1 MITLSGGISMFR
13 EMRRKDREIKKDE
26 AIEILKNIDYGILS
40 TISQNGYPYGVPIS
54 YTYINGSIY
63 FHCAAEGHKL
73 DNIKNNDKV
82 SFCVVGQTKTL
93 PDIFSVKYES
103 VIVFGRVVEVYGD
116 EKNMALLEILNK
128 YSPDYIEQ
136 GLEYIQN
143 SSEDTKVIRINV
155 EHISGKARKQT
166 K

>member
-1 MITLSGGISMFR
+1 MFR
-13 EMRRKDREIKKDE
+13 EMRRKDREIKRDE
-26 AIEILKNIDYGILS
+26 AIEILKNSDYGILS
-40 TISQNGYPYGVPIS
+40 TWSQNGYPYGVSIS

-63 FHCAAEGHKL
+63 FHCAVEGHKL

-93 PDIFSVKYES
+93 PDVFSVKYES
-103 VIVFGRVVEVYGD
+103 VIVFGRAVEVYGN

-136 GLEYIQN
+136 GQEYIQKSN
-143 SSEDTKVIRINV
+143 EDTKVIKINV

-166 K
+166 Q

>member
-13 EMRRKDREIKKDE
+13 EMRRKDREIKNDE
-26 AIEILKNIDYGILS
+26 AVEILKNSDYGILS

-54 YTYINGSIY
+54 YSYINGSIY

-93 PDIFSVKYES
+93 PDKFSVKYES
-103 VIVFGRVVEVYGD
+103 VIVFGRAIEVFDD

-128 YSPDYIEQ
+128 YSPDFTKQ
-136 GLEYIQN
+136 GLEYIKKSN
-143 SSEDTKVIRINV
+143 EDTKVIRINV

-166 K
+166 Q

>member
-93 PDIFSVKYES
+93 PDKFSVKYES
-103 VIVFGRVVEVYGD
+103 AIVFGRAVEVCD
-116 EKNMALLEILNK
+116 NEKNMALSEILNK
-128 YSPDYIEQ
+128 YSPDYFEQ
-136 GLEYIQN
+136 GQEYIQN